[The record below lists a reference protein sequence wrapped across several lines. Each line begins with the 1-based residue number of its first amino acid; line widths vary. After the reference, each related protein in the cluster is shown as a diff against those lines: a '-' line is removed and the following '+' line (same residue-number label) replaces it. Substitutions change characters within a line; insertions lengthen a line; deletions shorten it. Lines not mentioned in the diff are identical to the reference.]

1 MTEVLKQSDVKK
13 TTTEFLA
20 FPFKTPSTV
29 YVLHFGF
36 LNNGEFFRKF
46 YSANLIKAIL
56 KLATG
61 TWSCQVLFLIQFHLK
76 WKFCLLI
83 PSVQKFLGRLYAF
96 VFSEAN

>member
-13 TTTEFLA
+13 ATTEFLA

-29 YVLHFGF
+29 HVFAFWF

-83 PSVQKFLGRLYAF
+83 PSVQKLLGCLYAF